1 MSAIKATSRLEVRGL
16 STSFATDA
24 GRIQSVADVSFSIAP
39 GQTVALVGESG
50 SGKSVTSLSLMGLHA
65 RTSQAQMQGEAWFVR
80 RDGTRVNL
88 LALKEDRLRAL
99 RGNEMAMIFQE
110 PMTSLNPVRTI
121 GAQIAESVRLHRKLD
136 RAAANAHA
144 LRMLELVEIPAA
156 AQRVHQYPHQ
166 LSGGMRQRVMIALA
180 MACDPTL
187 LIADE
192 PTTALDVTIQ
202 AQILALMG
210 RLQKETGMSVL
221 FITHNLGVVAQY
233 ADAVAVMYAGR
244 IVESAPVHAL
254 FADPQHP
261 YTRGLL
267 ECLPGVAR
275 RQGHSLAQQAGS
287 QLFSGPATPRRTR
300 LLAIAGQV
308 CSPLS
313 PPPGCAF
320 APRCPKREG
329 VCDCAMPAL
338 QSTAPDRQVRCT
350 VLARQPIAN
359 HHDPVTA

>member
-1 MSAIKATSRLEVRGL
+1 MNAPRLEVRGL

-39 GQTVALVGESG
+39 GQTLALVGESG

-65 RTSQAQMQGEAWFVR
+65 RSSHPQVEGQAWFVR
-80 RDGTRVNL
+80 RDGQRVNL
-88 LALKEDRLRAL
+88 LALDEPQRRAL
-99 RGNEMAMIFQE
+99 RGNELAMIFQE
-110 PMTSLNPVRTI
+110 PMTSLNPVLTI
-121 GAQIAESVRLHRKLD
+121 GEQIAESVRLHRGLD
-136 RAAANAHA
+136 RKAASAHA

-156 AQRVHQYPHQ
+156 ARRLHEYPHQ
-166 LSGGMRQRVMIALA
+166 LSGGMRQRVMIAMA
-180 MACDPTL
+180 MACEPTL

-210 RLQKETGMSVL
+210 RLQKETGMSLL

-244 IVESAPVHAL
+244 IVEAAPVHAL
-254 FADPQHP
+254 FAQPQHP

-267 ECLPGVAR
+267 ACLPGVAR
-275 RQGHSLAQQAGS
+275 RQGAGH
-287 QLFSGPATPRRTR
+287 AANRR
-300 LLAIAGQV
+300 LVAIPGQV
-308 CSPLS
+308 SSPLS

-320 APRCPKREG
+320 APRCPLHQPA
-329 VCDCAMPAL
+329 CDAAMPAL
-338 QSTAPDRQVRCT
+338 LATAPQRQARC
-350 VLARQPIAN
+350 IA
-359 HHDPVTA
+359 VAAEEVFA